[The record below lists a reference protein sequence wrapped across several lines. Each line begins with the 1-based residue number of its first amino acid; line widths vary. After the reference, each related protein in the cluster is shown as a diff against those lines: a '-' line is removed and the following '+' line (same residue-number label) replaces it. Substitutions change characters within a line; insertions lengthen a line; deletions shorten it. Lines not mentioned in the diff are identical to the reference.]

1 MNCPANPSA
10 VLNSGLVAER
20 EEIPPCT
27 VTWEWGRDEPDG
39 SRIDRYV
46 GADGFFYER
55 IIPKGGGLC
64 PEIQGE
70 VPGLEPF
77 WQRIERIR

>member
-1 MNCPANPSA
+1 MAEAEPSFTERGDVPA
-10 VLNSGLVAER
+10 
-20 EEIPPCT
+20 CT

-55 IIPKGGGLC
+55 IIPKGGGYC
-64 PEIQGE
+64 PEVQGA
-70 VPGLEPF
+70 VPGLAEH
-77 WQRIERIR
+77 RRERVAVDRQTIG